1 MVAVDVNAMF
11 IGGSIFVTC
20 IAIYFLWLSHD
31 KKKES
36 RRTAA
41 GRQY

>member
-11 IGGSIFVTC
+11 IGGSILITGL
-20 IAIYFLWLSHD
+20 AIFYLWLAAD

-36 RRTAA
+36 KRTST
-41 GRQY
+41 GRNY